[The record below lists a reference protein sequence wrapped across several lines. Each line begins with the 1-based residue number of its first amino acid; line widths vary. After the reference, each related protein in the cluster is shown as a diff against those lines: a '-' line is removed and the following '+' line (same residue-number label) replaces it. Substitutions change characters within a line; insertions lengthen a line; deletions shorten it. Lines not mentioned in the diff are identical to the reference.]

1 MIRELFQ
8 ENRFAGEHRL
18 DLEVDHLYGCS
29 TIQEI
34 IEVTEKNIRQ
44 YEEFLDRSMSESRD
58 EVAAVKNYIYNH
70 YAEDLNLETLAEKGI
85 PFVRLS
91 QLYFQEGDG
100 DEPESFYPCVPHGKG
115 QGASTNYQH
124 ESSHGQRAGRI
135 CQFFVFL
142 PELPGILRKQ
152 PGVLSERKQ

>member
-1 MIRELFQ
+1 MKQLWSHFRSLASKYQSNTQFSAMYVKFVFFNVIRELFQ

-70 YAEDLNLETLAEKGI
+70 YAEDLNLETLAEK
-85 PFVRLS
+85 VYLS
-91 QLYFQEGDG
+91 SGY
-100 DEPESFYPCVPHGKG
+100 
-115 QGASTNYQH
+115 
-124 ESSHGQRAGRI
+124 
-135 CQFFVFL
+135 
-142 PELPGILRKQ
+142 
-152 PGVLSERKQ
+152 LSLFSRRRRG